1 MKEVIIYFLIIF
13 LTNDSHQRRIQKRDH
28 LATLGGK
35 YIPGIIQY
43 DDYSQ
48 FTKLFTDILPMRYYK
63 IVKFN

>member
-28 LATLGGK
+28 MGTTLGGK

-48 FTKLFTDILPMRYYK
+48 FTKLFTDILPMR
-63 IVKFN
+63 